1 MDHHKSSQIECK
13 LENYV
18 CRIHH
23 WHKARAAAHRSASLK
38 YANLVLR
45 DSVSRFHAF
54 VLGVGDITKKSYHG
68 YFLKYHDFTTIFCH
82 VGLSSTAKLIS
93 LLKRRILSM

>member
-1 MDHHKSSQIECK
+1 MDHHKSSLIECK

-45 DSVSRFHAF
+45 DSVSRVHAF
-54 VLGVGDITKKSYHG
+54 VLGVGDMAKIS
-68 YFLKYHDFTTIFCH
+68 YHDFTTILCH

-93 LLKRRILSM
+93 LLKRQILSM